1 MKFKT
6 LAYFDEEG
14 KEGVL
19 EKKESSSHT
28 SKVEA
33 EAEVEGRG
41 QRQRHSTSSP
51 CHCPSSLLYLPQN
64 G

>member
-6 LAYFDEEG
+6 LAYFGEEG

-19 EKKESSSHT
+19 ENKESSSHT
-28 SKVEA
+28 EAGVEDR
-33 EAEVEGRG
+33 GRG
-41 QRQRHSTSSP
+41 QRQRRRQESR
-51 CHCPSSLLYLPQN
+51 

>member
-28 SKVEA
+28 PEVEV

-41 QRQRHSTSSP
+41 
-51 CHCPSSLLYLPQN
+51 
-64 G
+64 